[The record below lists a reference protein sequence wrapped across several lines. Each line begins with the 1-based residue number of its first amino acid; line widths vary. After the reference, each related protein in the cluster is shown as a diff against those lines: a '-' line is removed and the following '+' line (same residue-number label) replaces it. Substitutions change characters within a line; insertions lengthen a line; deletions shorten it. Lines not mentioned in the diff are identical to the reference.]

1 MMIGL
6 LLAGQHT
13 SSTTT
18 SWMGFFMAK
27 HPEVQVQYCRPNSI
41 TCSHPMAGAE
51 ANSKHFGIN
60 GCREDVLVARN

>member
-27 HPEVQVQYCRPNSI
+27 HPEVQVQYCRPTSI
-41 TCSHPMAGAE
+41 TCSHQMARGE
-51 ANSKHFGIN
+51 DNSKHFGIS
-60 GCREDVLVARN
+60 GCREEQLI